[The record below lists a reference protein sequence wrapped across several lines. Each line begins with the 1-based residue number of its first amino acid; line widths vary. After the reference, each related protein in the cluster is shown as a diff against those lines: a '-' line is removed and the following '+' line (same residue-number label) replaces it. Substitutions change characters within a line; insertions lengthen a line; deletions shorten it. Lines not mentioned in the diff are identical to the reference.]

1 MVAEKTLREGSA
13 VKRAAILE
21 AARELFEREGYD
33 RSSVDAVAAKAA
45 VSKRT
50 VYDYFGDK
58 QGLLLAVFEE
68 SGRLLMAR
76 IASAID
82 EELTDPVDL
91 EKALI
96 AFAEKVTTTT
106 LDSPDYVAMRRLG
119 EQVASLPDSSDP
131 LTVDDAPEE
140 AVSARFAEFGERGLL
155 DVPDP
160 RLAADHF
167 IALTFVSAFEL
178 NRGAT
183 SLTAHSR
190 RRIVEGVRAFLRAYA
205 PR

>member
-1 MVAEKTLREGSA
+1 MAAEKTLREGSA
-13 VKRAAILE
+13 VKRAAILD
-21 AARELFEREGYD
+21 AARELFENEGYD
-33 RSSVDAVAAKAA
+33 RSSVDAVAAKAG

-58 QGLLLAVFEE
+58 QALLLAVFEE
-68 SGRLLMAR
+68 SGRLLMER
-76 IASAID
+76 ITAAI
-82 EELTDPVDL
+82 EAELTDPADL
-91 EKALI
+91 EKALV
-96 AFAEKVTTTT
+96 AFAETVTTTT
-106 LDSPDYVAMRRLG
+106 LDSPDYVSMRRLG
-119 EQVASLPDSSDP
+119 EQVASLPDFSDP

-140 AVSARFAEFGERGLL
+140 AVAARLAEFGARGLL

-178 NRGAT
+178 HQGSA
-183 SLTAHSR
+183 SLTERTR
-190 RRIVEGVRAFLRAYA
+190 RRIVEGVRAFLRAYV